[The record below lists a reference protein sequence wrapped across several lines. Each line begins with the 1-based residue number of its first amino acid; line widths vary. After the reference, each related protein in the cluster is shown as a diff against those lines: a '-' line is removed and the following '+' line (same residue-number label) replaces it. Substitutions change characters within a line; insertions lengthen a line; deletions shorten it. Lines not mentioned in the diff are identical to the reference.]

1 MVTITRTGRDRP
13 AGPPRTD
20 TGRAA
25 GGAGPQ
31 RSRLPYLLLL
41 PALILELAV
50 HIIPMLVGVW
60 MSLLELTQ
68 FHIRDWSSAPF
79 VGLANYRATL
89 DVHTPTGQQ
98 LLQSFGITVVYTVL
112 SVGLSWVFGLTAA
125 GLLQRP
131 VRGRAPAR
139 TLVLRPHAR
148 PGY

>member
-1 MVTITRTGRDRP
+1 
-13 AGPPRTD
+13 
-20 TGRAA
+20 
-25 GGAGPQ
+25 
-31 RSRLPYLLLL
+31 
-41 PALILELAV
+41 
-50 HIIPMLVGVW
+50 MLVGVW

-125 GLLQRP
+125 VFLQRP
-131 VRGRAPAR
+131 FRGRALLR
-139 TLVLRPHAR
+139 TLFLTPYALAGYAAGITLAVLFQRGTCLVNH
-148 PGY
+148 GLVDQLHLL